1 MEEKIKRRKA
11 NTRILDISNNP
22 ALSAGFF
29 YDIIFATPHT
39 LNLIFAKMKKTFTFI
54 LFSIACVLFFA
65 ANVQAQ
71 CAMCTINAEQ
81 GVKNGNTQAAGLNTG
96 VIYLLVIPYLLATVV
111 GIIWYKKYRKKN
123 VQLNMKSEPLNLN

>member
-1 MEEKIKRRKA
+1 
-11 NTRILDISNNP
+11 
-22 ALSAGFF
+22 
-29 YDIIFATPHT
+29 
-39 LNLIFAKMKKTFTFI
+39 MKKNAF
-54 LFSIACVLFFA
+54 LFLLIVAFA
-65 ANVQAQ
+65 LMISPDVNAQ

-123 VQLNMKSEPLNLN
+123 VELNMKSEPLNLN